1 MISLMDLAYIISF
14 TFSTNTDVRDIFL
27 VSSSPSPERETRIK
41 SPSVP
46 ESENCRAN
54 AADLPNPRLASVIK
68 QQGLEPLHNII
79 LQRILIHRLTQ
90 SVAKGFC
97 VAR

>member
-1 MISLMDLAYIISF
+1 MISLMDLAYIALPLALTQTSAIF
-14 TFSTNTDVRDIFL
+14 FL

-54 AADLPNPRLASVIK
+54 AADLPNPRLAPVIK